1 MPSIN
6 EQVFVQMVREF
17 VEEVSREGV
26 QRVASRGA
34 NKLTETA
41 MKGAS
46 KGLASGTLDYMLR
59 NPKRVK
65 EILGQIFEESLKSS
79 THSST
84 SGGILLWD
92 MVEEVVRKSFEV
104 LFRVGGKGP
113 GGNLPLPSA
122 GLSLKKVADAGTKT
136 GGIPHLGYIF
146 DGVLLMYFI
155 TRDVSSYRDGTLS
168 RRDLISN
175 TKDNVSSTIG
185 GAIGACIGQTLTP
198 IPVVG
203 GVIGGV
209 VGGYAGSY
217 FCAKYSRMSRGG
229 TAKS

>member
-34 NKLTETA
+34 KKLTETV

-65 EILGQIFEESLKSS
+65 EILGEIFEESLKSS

-92 MVEEVVRKSFEV
+92 SVEEVVRKSFEV

-122 GLSLKKVADAGTKT
+122 RLSLKKVADAGTKT

-146 DGVLLMYFI
+146 EGVLLMYFI
-155 TRDVSSYRDGTLS
+155 KQDVSSYRNGTLS
-168 RRDLISN
+168 GRDLIS
-175 TKDNVSSTIG
+175 NVSSTIG
-185 GAIGACIGQTLTP
+185 GAIGACIGQTVIP
-198 IPVVG
+198 IPI
-203 GVIGGV
+203 IGGV
-209 VGGYAGSY
+209 VGGYVGSY
-217 FCAKYSRMSRGG
+217 FCAKYCRLSRGG